1 MVISIA
7 LNSHIILISIV
18 IHIELANLH
27 GPLRPC
33 SEVGFD
39 SLLLPDSVEDD
50 LEPVVVVQD
59 VESPLEEVAVQVLEG
74 SLVGVDQTFKQ
85 GEHRDVG
92 QGNLD
97 ARKKTKINR

>member
-33 SEVGFD
+33 SEVTFD
-39 SLLLPDSVEDD
+39 SLLLPDSVKDD

-59 VESPLEEVAVQVLEG
+59 VESPL
-74 SLVGVDQTFKQ
+74 
-85 GEHRDVG
+85 
-92 QGNLD
+92 
-97 ARKKTKINR
+97 